1 MHVIISACAP
11 TSVTVG
17 VFVQLRFCGHSISR
31 LSSSRLLTQGEV
43 KKWPARDRQ
52 RWAHILTRQIALQIV
67 CRFYCA
73 FPFIEFD
80 IICNMWGKKIIKALS
95 HMVHVGFSQ
104 NRNTILISWLD
115 VNHELLHYDDAR
127 TMQVVC
133 NMFWFKS
140 KMRSKDIPNLVH
152 YIFIVATY

>member
-67 CRFYCA
+67 CRFYCT

-104 NRNTILISWLD
+104 NRNTVLISMPIM
-115 VNHELLHYDDAR
+115 NY
-127 TMQVVC
+127 
-133 NMFWFKS
+133 
-140 KMRSKDIPNLVH
+140 
-152 YIFIVATY
+152 YIIMTPEQCKLFVTCFDSNPKWGVKISQIWCIIFSL